1 MTTLHL
7 GDCLN
12 GCATCA
18 ENYHSDF
25 AGQTCDT
32 CNTFIDDDLPCCGA
46 CGQFFPKNEAEKDG
60 FHSADYCE
68 EAQFSCG
75 ACGYQFAKNEGV
87 TIQEGAYLEFV
98 CTPCY
103 FQGEER
109 K

>member
-18 ENYHSDF
+18 EKYHSNF

-46 CGQFFPKNEAEKDG
+46 CGQFFPENEAEKDG

-68 EAQFSCG
+68 EARFSCG
-75 ACGYQFAKNEGV
+75 VCGEIFENREVVETKWGNGF
-87 TIQEGAYLEFV
+87 TEFT
-98 CTPCY
+98 CLPC
-103 FQGEER
+103 FER
-109 K
+109 EIK

>member
-1 MTTLHL
+1 M
-7 GDCLN
+7 
-12 GCATCA
+12 
-18 ENYHSDF
+18 
-25 AGQTCDT
+25 
-32 CNTFIDDDLPCCGA
+32 NTEINSACGA
-46 CGQFFPKNEAEKDG
+46 CGQFFPNNEADLDG